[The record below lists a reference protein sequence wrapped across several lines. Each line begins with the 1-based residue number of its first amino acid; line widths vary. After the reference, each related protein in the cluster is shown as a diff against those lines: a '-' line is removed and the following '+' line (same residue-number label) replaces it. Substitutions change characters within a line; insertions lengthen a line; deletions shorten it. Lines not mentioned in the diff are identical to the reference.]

1 MARIEFTGVAKTYPD
16 GSRAVTD
23 LNLVIEDNEFLCLL
37 GPSGCGKSS
46 TIRMLAGLEAVTSGT
61 IELDGRRLNEV
72 PPQRR
77 DAAMVFENYALYPHL
92 SVFRN
97 LAMPLRAQRVR
108 QSEITERVETVAALL
123 RISDLLHMRPG
134 RLSGGE
140 KQRVGIGRAIIRRPT
155 MFLMDE
161 PLGHLEAYLRIEF
174 RAEIRRL
181 HDQLGVTTV
190 YVTHDQAEAA
200 AIADRIAVMWQGRL
214 QQVGAIEDL
223 LDRPRNRFLAEFI
236 GELPMNFFS
245 ASIVSE
251 GGAPALAL
259 GGAVL
264 APAPAHAAALGAQ
277 GVRKID
283 FGIRPED
290 VTLTSA
296 SGAHG
301 LAGRA
306 VVVEPRGET
315 TIVIVDSA
323 AARLRCLVPSE
334 QAPEPGAAVIV
345 GFDMERAHLFDAE
358 GRNLLN
364 GGRG

>member
-1 MARIEFTGVAKTYPD
+1 M
-16 GSRAVTD
+16 
-23 LNLVIEDNEFLCLL
+23 
-37 GPSGCGKSS
+37 
-46 TIRMLAGLEAVTSGT
+46 
-61 IELDGRRLNEV
+61 
-72 PPQRR
+72 
-77 DAAMVFENYALYPHL
+77 
-92 SVFRN
+92 
-97 LAMPLRAQRVR
+97 
-108 QSEITERVETVAALL
+108 
-123 RISDLLHMRPG
+123 
-134 RLSGGE
+134 
-140 KQRVGIGRAIIRRPT
+140 
-155 MFLMDE
+155 
-161 PLGHLEAYLRIEF
+161 
-174 RAEIRRL
+174 
-181 HDQLGVTTV
+181 

-251 GGAPALAL
+251 GGAPGARARRRRTGARAGPRRGA
-259 GGAVL
+259 GGARRSQDL
-264 APAPAHAAALGAQ
+264 
-277 GVRKID
+277 D